1 MTERKSFLT
10 KPAGPSEEGWCNDRF
25 GTTGKVLCETCG
37 TDHPERPDGDDSYR
51 LNHVLGLQVV
61 DECCGKMIDMLYRE
75 WEEDFAIKFVR
86 EFGKNPL
93 DLKFT
98 TFRMSLSTALNEAQ
112 KNIQEVEQELTRGQS
127 NLSTLNK
134 ISPLS

>member
-1 MTERKSFLT
+1 
-10 KPAGPSEEGWCNDRF
+10 
-25 GTTGKVLCETCG
+25 
-37 TDHPERPDGDDSYR
+37 
-51 LNHVLGLQVV
+51 
-61 DECCGKMIDMLYRE
+61 MIDMLYRE